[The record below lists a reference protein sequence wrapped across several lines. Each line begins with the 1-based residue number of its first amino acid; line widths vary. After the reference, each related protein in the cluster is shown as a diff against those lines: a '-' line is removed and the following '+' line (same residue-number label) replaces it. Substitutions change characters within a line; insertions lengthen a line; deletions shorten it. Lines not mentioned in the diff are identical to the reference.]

1 MEGSAVD
8 KILKQLLWELGG
20 YQAPEFQIVNTE
32 KEERGK
38 SDGVCGE
45 KLGDSDR
52 VRDEKQG
59 DNDRVRGP
67 KRDVSGQDQE
77 VS

>member
-20 YQAPEFQIVNTE
+20 YQAPEFQIANTE

-38 SDGVCGE
+38 SDGVGGEKWGDSERVCGE
-45 KLGDSDR
+45 KR
-52 VRDEKQG
+52 G

-67 KRDVSGQDQE
+67 KR
-77 VS
+77 